1 MNTDFQ
7 VVTIPV
13 HVNENENLI
22 EKIGTIVD
30 MGDITPNGSVY
41 YLAEKT
47 TDNQYYILGFS
58 DKTVADSTCLM
69 GIKRA
74 FVSEY
79 LEAKEALNSYKR
91 ENSKKG
97 RYDWGTTGLYRDVEY
112 FSFLAEQCHYLLE
125 HDMEE
130 HSLSF
135 WREKAGCLNFTKFDF
150 LGKGGYY
157 TEYLPVQHI
166 DVDGVD
172 IVFDPN
178 DIAQKAKKNGV
189 VYQSVDEMLAF
200 ANAGDLAYSEGGVA
214 DE

>member
-1 MNTDFQ
+1 MIC
-7 VVTIPV
+7 TIPV
-13 HVNENENLI
+13 GINNDDNYIELI
-22 EKIGTIVD
+22 GSTVPATRRVA
-30 MGDITPNGSVY
+30 GDEVKY
-41 YLAEKT
+41 FLAEKT
-47 TDNQYYILGFS
+47 EEKGDYFIIGFS

>member
-1 MNTDFQ
+1 MRTVEIAFHKEDNF
-7 VVTIPV
+7 
-13 HVNENENLI
+13 I
-22 EKIGTIVD
+22 EVI
-30 MGDITPNGSVY
+30 GSVLPRNYVLDDHVPENHVVKY
-41 YLAEKT
+41 YLAEEL
-47 TDNQYYILGFS
+47 DNGDYHVIGFS
-58 DKTVADSTCLM
+58 DEIVSNLTDLKDIKTTFALAYINAKKELKDYRVA
-69 GIKRA
+69 
-74 FVSEY
+74 
-79 LEAKEALNSYKR
+79 NSGER
-91 ENSKKG
+91 G
-97 RYDWGTTGLYRDVEY
+97 DWGTTGLHRNVEY

-172 IVFDPN
+172 VVFDPN
-178 DIAQKAKKNGV
+178 DVLEKAKECGV
-189 VYQSVDEMLAF
+189 VYSTVDEMLAF

-214 DE
+214 HD